1 MTRAPGRVSRALAW
15 AWPGLI
21 LAAGSSA
28 LLVRPLSHPTTS
40 LPGSAAGD
48 TYKHAWAMWH
58 DLAMI
63 GGGTW
68 PSTPYLA
75 APDGGALFD
84 VMLAPALIM
93 APVTATLGPV
103 AATNAWVWLCLFGVG
118 LSVHGLARRLGST
131 AVGAVAAG
139 LLAQNAPYL
148 LGVPL
153 DSGVYER
160 LPVWVFPVVLLGLLR
175 IRDRGG
181 WRLPALVILAYATV
195 ALGCPSYGVFTAVMV
210 LFALPALLWLSGRD
224 GTGGGARARLGRLLP
239 TFIGLTLV
247 SVLLFGL
254 VRWVAHQPDYVAE
267 DRTDVIRL
275 GIGMWELQTGAN
287 PRDLLSPAGGGVMF
301 PQPVDT
307 ETVRVVYLGWVVVVA
322 ALAGLAFAVRRRDW
336 LGVWLV
342 AMGFLFAVL
351 SLGATFRVGEQHY
364 LNPVGWLAGSVLPV
378 YGSGPSMWQQ
388 VALFAVL
395 APVGCAWLV
404 SAVPGSRLRAVAAA
418 ALVAAAVAERVVV
431 VPVPAVADAAP
442 ARVAAAYGK
451 VDGEGSLVDLPRIY
465 LEDVPPLGPVRRTR
479 DPIFLAQTQHRRP
492 IPFGLNAGTTAW
504 SDFPPVSEGVSADW
518 SASLACLDAHGIR
531 WIVLHPPWFTDA
543 RSRGVAARE
552 LTRIAGPPIHEDP
565 EAALYDLGE
574 VDLSRTVP
582 EEGCPPL

>member
-1 MTRAPGRVSRALAW
+1 MKERAGRTLAAARW
-15 AWPGLI
+15 AWPALVQ
-21 LAAGSSA
+21 AAGASI
-28 LLVRPLSHPTTS
+28 LLSRTLIHPTTA
-40 LPGSAAGD
+40 LPGSSGGD
-48 TYKHAWAMWH
+48 AYKHAWAMWH

-93 APVTATLGPV
+93 APITATLGPV
-103 AATNAWVWLCLFGVG
+103 AATNAWVWLCLLGVG

-131 AVGAVAAG
+131 AAGAVAAG

-153 DSGVYER
+153 DSGVFER
-160 LPVWVFPVVLLGLLR
+160 LPVWVFPCLLLGLLR

-181 WRLPALVILAYATV
+181 WRIPALVILAYSTV
-195 ALGCPSYGVFTAVMV
+195 TLGCPSYGVFSAVMV
-210 LFALPALLWLSGRD
+210 LFALPALLWFPGKGDAGSS
-224 GTGGGARARLGRLLP
+224 ARIRLVRLLP
-239 TFIGLTLV
+239 TFVGLTLV

-254 VRWVAHQPDYVAE
+254 VHWVAHQPDYVAE

-275 GIGMWELQTGAN
+275 GVGLWEFQTGAN

-322 ALAGLAFAVRRRDW
+322 ALAGLVLAARRRDW
-336 LGVWLV
+336 LGITVV
-342 AMGFLFAVL
+342 GMGFLFAVL

-404 SAVPGSRLRAVAAA
+404 SAVPGSRLRGLAAG
-418 ALVAAAVAERVVV
+418 ALVAAAVAERVAV

-442 ARVAAAYGK
+442 AQVAAVYSE
-451 VDGEGSLVDLPRIY
+451 VEGEGALVDLPRIY

-504 SDFPPVSEGVSADW
+504 SDFPPVSEGVSGDW
-518 SASLACLDAHGIR
+518 PASLACLEAHGIR
-531 WIVLHPPWFTDA
+531 WVVLHPPWFTDT
-543 RSRGVAARE
+543 RSRQVAVRE
-552 LTRIAGPPIHEDP
+552 LTRIAGPPIHQDP

-574 VDLSRTVP
+574 VDLSRMVP